1 MLVAC
6 SLRALTRASPRSVR
20 GASGIRVRLARLGD
34 ARERDALTRLV
45 GSTSPR
51 EMALVASDE
60 CEGSS
65 EGDILGALVFVRV
78 DSWEAHIMRLA
89 VASDARRRG
98 VATAL
103 VRHLLSTEEMDMKA
117 GARVLLDVS
126 DRNEAAL
133 SLYAKLG
140 FRSVGVPRKA
150 YYPDGSNAV
159 VMERL
164 SCTQLP

>member
-1 MLVAC
+1 M
-6 SLRALTRASPRSVR
+6 
-20 GASGIRVRLARLGD
+20 GD
-34 ARERDALTRLV
+34 ARERDALMRLV

-65 EGDILGALVFVRV
+65 EGYDILGALVFVRV

-89 VASDARRRG
+89 VAPDARRRG
-98 VATAL
+98 IATAL
-103 VRHLLSTEEMDMKA
+103 VSRLLSTEEMDMRA

-133 SLYAKLG
+133 SLYTKLG
-140 FRSVGVPRKA
+140 FKSVGVPRKA

-164 SCTQLP
+164 SCSQLP